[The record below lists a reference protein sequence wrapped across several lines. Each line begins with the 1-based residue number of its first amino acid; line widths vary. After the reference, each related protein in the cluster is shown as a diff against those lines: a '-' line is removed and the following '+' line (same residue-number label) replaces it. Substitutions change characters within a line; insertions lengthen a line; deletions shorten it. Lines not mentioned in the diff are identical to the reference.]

1 MKLNEKISTLLEQY
15 HKDYPGESIGFIYD
29 LEPKEIY
36 QVLKEANGRKIT
48 MVYQDD
54 LIDGGEIQYI

>member
-1 MKLNEKISTLLEQY
+1 MKINEKISVLLQQY
-15 HKDYPGESIGFIYD
+15 YEKYPGESIGFIYD

>member
-1 MKLNEKISTLLEQY
+1 MKLNEKISALLEQY
-15 HKDYPGESIGFIYD
+15 YKDYPDESIGFIYD

-36 QVLKEANGRKIT
+36 KVLKEANGRKIT

>member
-15 HKDYPGESIGFIYD
+15 YKDYPGESIGFIYD